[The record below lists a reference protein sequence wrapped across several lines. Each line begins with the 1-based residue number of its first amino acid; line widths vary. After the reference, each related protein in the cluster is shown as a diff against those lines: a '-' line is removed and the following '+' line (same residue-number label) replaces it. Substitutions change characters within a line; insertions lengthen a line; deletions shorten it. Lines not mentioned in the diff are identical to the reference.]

1 MDSLTQLAL
10 GAAVGEAAMGKKL
23 GNRAM
28 VWGAFGGLLPDFDVM
43 AMFFTDEMNALA
55 FHRGF
60 LHSFV
65 FSVMASLALGWLVHR
80 LYDSGFYQTAF
91 YKGLVSAFVLGIY
104 TLLGL
109 GLHMILK
116 EAVETP
122 FWIGLFVAIGVGI
135 ALLLWLRYIRKELR
149 PVSLSVRNWVWLFF
163 LAIFTHPLLDNFT
176 AFGTQI
182 FQPFS
187 DFRVS
192 FSNISVVDPL
202 YTIWLLLGIGLAA
215 FLRRQN
221 KWRRWVNWAGLALSS
236 VYMVFTLYHKVQV
249 DRIFEASLKEQGINY
264 TRYTTSPT
272 ILTNYLWNGL
282 AEGDT
287 AFYHAQYSL
296 FDKEATFPK
305 VHVLPKGQKL
315 ISGHDDDRTM
325 KILRW
330 FSNGYLNVIPRS
342 DGKLQL
348 NDLRFGSFD
357 GKFDAEDKY
366 IFRFIL
372 EEKDGELE
380 AHQERGG
387 REINKE
393 VLDKYFR
400 RVFGYRE

>member
-43 AMFFTDEMNALA
+43 AMFFTDEMSALA

-60 LHSFV
+60 MHSFV

-80 LYDSGFYQTAF
+80 LYDSGFYKTTF
-91 YKGLVSAFVLGIY
+91 YKGLVSSFVLGVY
-104 TLLGL
+104 VLLGL

-116 EAVETP
+116 EAVETH
-122 FWIGLFVAIGVGI
+122 FWVGLFFLTGVTM
-135 ALLLWLRYIRKELR
+135 AWLLWRRYLRRQLQ
-149 PVSLSVRNWVWLFF
+149 PVSLSVRNWIWLFF
-163 LAIFTHPLLDNFT
+163 LSIFTHPLLDNFT

-187 DFRVS
+187 DYRVS

-202 YTIWLLLGIGLAA
+202 YSIWLLLGIGIAA

-221 KWRRWVNWAGLALSS
+221 KWRSWANQTGLVLSS
-236 VYMVFTLYHKVQV
+236 AYMVFTLYHKAQV
-249 DRIFEASLKEQGINY
+249 NRIFEDSLKEQGIAY
-264 TRYTTSPT
+264 SRYTTSPT
-272 ILTNYLWNGL
+272 ILTNFLWNGL

-287 AFYHAQYSL
+287 AFYHAQYSF
-296 FDKEATFPK
+296 FDEEKVFPK
-305 VHVLPKGQKL
+305 VQVLPKGWQL
-315 ISGHDDDRTM
+315 VSGHEDDRSI

-330 FSNGYLNVIPRS
+330 FSKGYFNIIRRS
-342 DGKLQL
+342 DGRLQL

-366 IFRFIL
+366 IFRFVV
-372 EEKDGELE
+372 EEKNGQLD

-393 VLDKYFR
+393 ELRKYFR
-400 RVFGYRE
+400 RVFGQRN

>member
-1 MDSLTQLAL
+1 
-10 GAAVGEAAMGKKL
+10 MGKKL

-28 VWGAFGGLLPDFDVM
+28 VWGAFGGLLPDLDVM
-43 AMFFTDEMNALA
+43 AMFFTDEMGALA

-60 LHSFV
+60 MHSFV
-65 FSVMASLALGWLVHR
+65 FSLMASLALGWLVHR
-80 LYDSGFYQTAF
+80 LYDSGFYKTLF
-91 YKGLVSAFVLGIY
+91 YKGLVSTFVLGIY

-122 FWIGLFVAIGVGI
+122 FWIGLFVAIGAGM
-135 ALLLWLRYIRKELR
+135 ALLLWFRYVRKDLQ

-187 DFRVS
+187 DYRVS

-202 YTIWLLLGIGLAA
+202 YTIWLLIGIGVAA

-236 VYMVFTLYHKVQV
+236 AYMVFTLYHKVQV
-249 DRIFEASLKEQGINY
+249 NRIFEASLKEQGIAY

-296 FDKEATFPK
+296 FDEESTFPQ
-305 VHVLPKGQKL
+305 VNVLPKGLEL
-315 ISGHDDDRTM
+315 ISGHEEDRAI

-330 FSNGYLNVIPRS
+330 FSKGYFNIITRA

-372 EEKDGELE
+372 EEKDGELD

-393 VLDKYFR
+393 ELDKYFS
-400 RVFGYRE
+400 RVLGHRD

>member
-28 VWGAFGGLLPDFDVM
+28 VWGAFGGLLPDLDVL
-43 AMFFTDEMNALA
+43 AMFFTDEMGALA

-60 LHSFV
+60 MHSFV

-122 FWIGLFVAIGVGI
+122 FWIGLFVAIGLGM
-135 ALLLWLRYIRKELR
+135 ALLLWLRYVRKELQ

-187 DFRVS
+187 DYRVS

-202 YTIWLLLGIGLAA
+202 YTIWLLLGIGVAA

-236 VYMVFTLYHKVQV
+236 AYMVFTLYNKMQV
-249 DRIFEASLKEQGINY
+249 DRNFEASLREQGITY
-264 TRYTTSPT
+264 HRYTTSPT
-272 ILTNYLWNGL
+272 ILTNFLWNGL

-296 FDKEATFPK
+296 FDEEPTFPK
-305 VHVLPKGQKL
+305 VTILPKGREL
-315 ISGHDDDRTM
+315 ISGHEEDRAIR
-325 KILRW
+325 ILRW
-330 FSNGYLNVIPRS
+330 FSKGYFNIINRD

-357 GKFDAEDKY
+357 GKFDATDKY

-372 EEKDGELE
+372 EEKDGELD
-380 AHQERGG
+380 AHQVRGG
-387 REINKE
+387 REINQE
-393 VLDKYFR
+393 ELRKYFQ
-400 RVFGYRE
+400 RVFGQRE